1 MNNYLRFSIS
11 GSNKFCQF
19 SSFSFLKW
27 SASRFSRETRIEVYQ
42 MSPYFFLFINYVDS
56 PLEVFSRETRIEVYQ
71 MSPYF
76 LLFINYVDSPL
87 EVFSR
92 ETRIEVYQ
100 MSQYFLLFINYV
112 DSPLEVGFQGKPE
125 LKFIRCLRIFYF
137 L

>member
-1 MNNYLRFSIS
+1 MMNNYLRFSIS

-42 MSPYFFLFINYVDS
+42 ISPYFLLFINYVDS

-87 EVFSR
+87 EVFTISHSEWYPAFKPFSEKKGLFCLNFFIFNSR
-92 ETRIEVYQ
+92 FSIKMT
-100 MSQYFLLFINYV
+100 FV
-112 DSPLEVGFQGKPE
+112 DRAREK
-125 LKFIRCLRIFYF
+125 
-137 L
+137 